1 MLGLRLGE
9 YPSTEG
15 FQRYPR
21 GRQPAYGNKGCS
33 WSRGPTPGGPL
44 SRLPLSRLVQSRSGQ
59 RPSGGSWFTFPSPL
73 ELRLGCS
80 GLQPQPFASSSLERL
95 VFLSSSK
102 EKERGGDRNELLA
115 TRAGAL
121 GFTPRDIHDSSR
133 SSPLSGHRLVVPYP
147 CSGPSSR
154 SAIRYRR
161 SHRVR
166 PARLPQRELSGGRL
180 QVQPWGQK
188 KLEYPEWTVLSQ
200 GQSRPLVTKPFFDR

>member
-1 MLGLRLGE
+1 MVRI
-9 YPSTEG
+9 PSTEG

-33 WSRGPTPGGPL
+33 WSRGPSPGGPP
-44 SRLPLSRLVQSRSGQ
+44 SRLPLSRLVQSRPWQ

-102 EKERGGDRNELLA
+102 EKERGGGDRNELLA

-133 SSPLSGHRLVVPYP
+133 SSPLSGHGLVVPYS

-154 SAIRYRR
+154 PVIRYRR
-161 SHRVR
+161 SHGVR
-166 PARLPQRELSGGRL
+166 PGRMPQQELSGGRL
-180 QVQPWGQK
+180 QVQPRSQK
-188 KLEYPEWTVLSQ
+188 RLEYPERTVLFLGVVSPV
-200 GQSRPLVTKPFFDR
+200 GY